1 MKNTIMI
8 IIMVVLA
15 IFGIA
20 MYSKN
25 VQLSKEI
32 DLINE
37 EFNEQSLI
45 DYCIKS
51 AYETYTEDWNTA
63 CRSLYLGDNCLLPAY
78 KSDRIDTAYKEAQDR
93 CIERYR

>member
-1 MKNTIMI
+1 MI
-8 IIMVVLA
+8 IVIVMLA
-15 IFGIA
+15 IFGIV

-25 VQLSKEI
+25 VQLSKGI

-37 EFNEQSLI
+37 EFNKQSLI

-51 AYETYTEDWNTA
+51 AYETYTKDWNTD
-63 CRSLYLGDNCLLPAY
+63 CRDLYLGDNCLLPAY

>member
-1 MKNTIMI
+1 MI
-8 IIMVVLA
+8 IVIVMLA
-15 IFGIA
+15 IFGIV

-25 VQLSKEI
+25 VQLSKGI

-37 EFNEQSLI
+37 EFNKQSLI

-51 AYETYTEDWNTA
+51 DYETYTKDWNTA
-63 CRSLYLGDNCLLPAY
+63 CRDLYLGDNCLLPAY